1 MVKKICI
8 MPVIM
13 LLIPLAS
20 GYINWLYETDLIDV
34 CEMAKAENKLVL
46 IYVYDEWSEN
56 MDRIFDDSTVSGYI
70 NSYFYAMKL
79 YKSASKAICDVY
91 NIEKAP
97 TVIFLNVYAEEI
109 GRIEGFMN
117 AESFYNEM
125 KETIEAKEFREKLT
139 DEAYEA
145 LTNADSLYSKGK
157 YKESKEQYTIALN
170 KFQQLE
176 DKEKEEYCKSKISET
191 DLKIQ
196 LDLLRYGL
204 ITFVAVIVFFALI
217 YYISKKEE

>member
-1 MVKKICI
+1 
-8 MPVIM
+8 
-13 LLIPLAS
+13 
-20 GYINWLYETDLIDV
+20 
-34 CEMAKAENKLVL
+34 
-46 IYVYDEWSEN
+46 